1 MEKPML
7 NPEALRVQSF
17 AASAEKPENAEQ
29 GAGYAEF
36 TRPYLCDPLTVRG
49 C

>member
-1 MEKPML
+1 MEKLKL

-17 AASAEKPENAEQ
+17 SASAEKQDADQ
-29 GAGYAEF
+29 GAEYAAF
-36 TRPYLCDPLTVRG
+36 TRPYLCDPLTVRN